1 MAKENDLFLLEA
13 QVALKHLLW
22 FLCRNRPDLLILR
35 VGEEVKKE
43 KLALQEGSSYEY
55 EVRGLQL
62 SKWYEIKISYPASVC
77 FSSPPPPPISQTT
90 LGLQRATVNT
100 SSVIV
105 EHIEFC
111 IVYPCFN
118 KVIFV

>member
-1 MAKENDLFLLEA
+1 MSSTRIVSKENDLFLLKA

-22 FLCRNRPDLLILR
+22 FLCRNRPDLLTLR

-90 LGLQRATVNT
+90 LCLQRATVNT

-105 EHIEFC
+105 AH
-111 IVYPCFN
+111 
-118 KVIFV
+118 